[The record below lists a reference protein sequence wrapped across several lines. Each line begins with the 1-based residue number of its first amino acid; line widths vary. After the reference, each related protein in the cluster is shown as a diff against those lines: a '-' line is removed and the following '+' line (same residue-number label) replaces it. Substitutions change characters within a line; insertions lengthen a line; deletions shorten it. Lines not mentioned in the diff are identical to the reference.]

1 MPFCDTLRTLIDER
15 GLTQKQLA
23 KDLEIPV
30 STLGGYVQGISE
42 PDFETLKLFAKY
54 FNVSADYLLNIKIG
68 NTQTHLEMNYC
79 VSSVIEHRTTG
90 AIFGAGQS
98 LYLKSNA
105 KEDVKSSKIEL
116 YKEK

>member
-42 PDFETLKLFAKY
+42 PDLK
-54 FNVSADYLLNIKIG
+54 
-68 NTQTHLEMNYC
+68 H
-79 VSSVIEHRTTG
+79 
-90 AIFGAGQS
+90 
-98 LYLKSNA
+98 
-105 KEDVKSSKIEL
+105 
-116 YKEK
+116 